1 MGAFGANSRSVP
13 NSVNLLT
20 LSSER
25 SRNDCGVAKNSNA
38 DWNSELCYIVC
49 PRTGVL
55 KSSDDTLCNFTRGLS
70 EQRRWENARQTASRH
85 SASLPVNKLMF
96 CSLPMTLS
104 ATSHGDFSHN
114 VDGRTQ
120 RIPALCFTACPQ
132 TGVLWFSDDTLCNF
146 KRGLSP
152 QRRWEHARQ
161 TASRHSASMLVHEMV
176 FCGLLMTLAATSHGD
191 FPHNVVGSMLPV

>member
-1 MGAFGANSRSVP
+1 MGAFGANSRNVT

-38 DWNSELCYIVC
+38 DWISELCYIVC

-70 EQRRWENARQTASRH
+70 EQRRWEIARQTASRH

-104 ATSHGDFSHN
+104 ATSNGDFHSLHLS
-114 VDGRTQ
+114 
-120 RIPALCFTACPQ
+120 ALLNP
-132 TGVLWFSDDTLCNF
+132 VLWDDLQDFDNSDLSLTGRGNHTALKLANTSLNNANTNKATQDTTTLPSTS
-146 KRGLSP
+146 GWDLP
-152 QRRWEHARQ
+152 Y
-161 TASRHSASMLVHEMV
+161 SRK
-176 FCGLLMTLAATSHGD
+176 
-191 FPHNVVGSMLPV
+191 P